1 MDYYIS
7 KCANCGQI
15 KDILCTINGEPCCED
30 CFNNVLLQG
39 MYDNFKEE
47 IMKKETPKICEVI
60 GVKVNQIL
68 SFQTLYLMTQKSIL
82 LTKME
87 KLKV

>member
-1 MDYYIS
+1 
-7 KCANCGQI
+7 
-15 KDILCTINGEPCCED
+15 
-30 CFNNVLLQG
+30 
-39 MYDNFKEE
+39 
-47 IMKKETPKICEVI
+47 MKKETPKICEVI

>member
-15 KDILCTINGEPCCED
+15 KDILCTINDEPCCED

-47 IMKKETPKICEVI
+47 IMKKETP
-60 GVKVNQIL
+60 
-68 SFQTLYLMTQKSIL
+68 
-82 LTKME
+82 
-87 KLKV
+87 

>member
-15 KDILCTINGEPCCED
+15 KDILCTINDEPCCED

-47 IMKKETPKICEVI
+47 IMKKETP
-60 GVKVNQIL
+60 
-68 SFQTLYLMTQKSIL
+68 YLMTQKSIL

>member
-1 MDYYIS
+1 MC
-7 KCANCGQI
+7 KLRTN
-15 KDILCTINGEPCCED
+15 KRHTLHNNGEPCCED

-60 GVKVNQIL
+60 GVKVNQIFKFSDL
-68 SFQTLYLMTQKSIL
+68 IFDDPKSIL

>member
-60 GVKVNQIL
+60 GVKVNQIFKFSDL
-68 SFQTLYLMTQKSIL
+68 IFDDPK
-82 LTKME
+82 
-87 KLKV
+87 

>member
-15 KDILCTINGEPCCED
+15 KDILCTINDEPCFED

-47 IMKKETPKICEVI
+47 IMKKETHKICEVI

>member
-15 KDILCTINGEPCCED
+15 KDILCTINDEPC
-30 CFNNVLLQG
+30 
-39 MYDNFKEE
+39 
-47 IMKKETPKICEVI
+47 CEVI
-60 GVKVNQIL
+60 GVKVNQIFKFSDL
-68 SFQTLYLMTQKSIL
+68 IFDDPKEYL